1 MIHICLSA
9 ELNHEKNM
17 MQKNKIGESKNHLLG
32 VWLVVKCTYK
42 LLTSNPTTPIEINT
56 LEDTKPMKI
65 KLLKRSTHR
74 SLSVYF
80 SRANNFCTEV
90 NAAFLFLCNL
100 NYFLLQKINHISDFK
115 TLARCI
121 SLVEN
126 DTVQGHEILQHLES
140 NAIPIIGITGP
151 PGAGKSTLLN
161 ALLQLLLSQGKKIGL
176 VLIDPS
182 SPFNFGALLGD
193 RLRMSHHF
201 NNPNLFIRSLA
212 SRGSLGGLSS
222 KIIEVTEVMKSY
234 AFDYIFVETVGVGQS
249 EVEIAGLADATVVVL
264 VPEAGDS
271 VQAMKAGIMEI
282 ADIFVIN
289 KADRPDA
296 ELFYNNL
303 SQQLHINN
311 RPNTPIVKT
320 VAVQS
325 TGIDELFSTLK
336 TTIADKAKS
345 PLRLQLITDK
355 VYRILQEEK
364 MKGFDKNNLKNAV
377 AAAIEDKSF
386 SIFRF
391 AKSVQKN

>member
-1 MIHICLSA
+1 
-9 ELNHEKNM
+9 
-17 MQKNKIGESKNHLLG
+17 MQSKH
-32 VWLVVKCTYK
+32 
-42 LLTSNPTTPIEINT
+42 
-56 LEDTKPMKI
+56 
-65 KLLKRSTHR
+65 
-74 SLSVYF
+74 
-80 SRANNFCTEV
+80 
-90 NAAFLFLCNL
+90 
-100 NYFLLQKINHISDFK
+100 FLLPKINHINDFK
-115 TLARCI
+115 TLARSI

-126 DTVQGHEILQHLES
+126 DTLQGQEILQHLEPS
-140 NAIPIIGITGP
+140 AIPIIGITGP

-161 ALLQLLLSQGKKIGL
+161 ALLQLLLSQGKKVGL

-182 SPFNFGALLGD
+182 SPFNYGALLGD

-282 ADIFVIN
+282 ADVFVIN

-311 RPNTPIVKT
+311 RPDTPIVKT

-325 TGIDELFSTLK
+325 IGIEELLSTLQ
-336 TTIADKAKS
+336 TTIANKAKS

-364 MKGFDKNNLKNAV
+364 MKGFDKSNLKNAV
-377 AAAIEDKSF
+377 ASAIEEESF

-391 AKSVQKN
+391 AKSMQKN

>member
-1 MIHICLSA
+1 M
-9 ELNHEKNM
+9 
-17 MQKNKIGESKNHLLG
+17 
-32 VWLVVKCTYK
+32 
-42 LLTSNPTTPIEINT
+42 P
-56 LEDTKPMKI
+56 
-65 KLLKRSTHR
+65 
-74 SLSVYF
+74 
-80 SRANNFCTEV
+80 
-90 NAAFLFLCNL
+90 
-100 NYFLLQKINHISDFK
+100 KINHINDFK
-115 TLARCI
+115 TLARSI

-126 DTVQGHEILQHLES
+126 DTVQGQEILQHLEPS
-140 NAIPIIGITGP
+140 AIPIIGITGP

-161 ALLQLLLSQGKKIGL
+161 ALLQLLLSQDKKIGL

-222 KIIEVTEVMKSY
+222 KIIEVTEVMKSF

-282 ADIFVIN
+282 ADVFVIN

-311 RPNTPIVKT
+311 RPDTPIVKT

-325 TGIDELFSTLK
+325 TGIEELLSTLQ
-336 TTIADKAKS
+336 TTIANKAKS
-345 PLRLQLITDK
+345 PLRLQLVTDK

-364 MKGFDKNNLKNAV
+364 MKGFDKLNLKNAV
-377 AAAIEDKSF
+377 ASAIEERSF

-391 AKSVQKN
+391 AKSVLKD

>member
-1 MIHICLSA
+1 MQSKHFPLS
-9 ELNHEKNM
+9 
-17 MQKNKIGESKNHLLG
+17 
-32 VWLVVKCTYK
+32 
-42 LLTSNPTTPIEINT
+42 
-56 LEDTKPMKI
+56 
-65 KLLKRSTHR
+65 
-74 SLSVYF
+74 
-80 SRANNFCTEV
+80 
-90 NAAFLFLCNL
+90 
-100 NYFLLQKINHISDFK
+100 KINHIIDFK
-115 TLARCI
+115 TLARSI

-126 DTVQGHEILQHLES
+126 DTMQGLDILQHLEPS
-140 NAIPIIGITGP
+140 AIPIIGITGP

-161 ALLQLLLSQGKKIGL
+161 ALLQLLLSQGKKVGL

-182 SPFNFGALLGD
+182 SPFNYGALLGD

-311 RPNTPIVKT
+311 RPDTPIVKT

-325 TGIDELFSTLK
+325 IGIEELFSTLQA
-336 TTIADKAKS
+336 TIANKAKS

-364 MKGFDKNNLKNAV
+364 MKGFDKLNLKNAV
-377 AAAIEDKSF
+377 ASAIEERSF

-391 AKSVQKN
+391 AKSVLKD

>member
-1 MIHICLSA
+1 M
-9 ELNHEKNM
+9 
-17 MQKNKIGESKNHLLG
+17 
-32 VWLVVKCTYK
+32 
-42 LLTSNPTTPIEINT
+42 P
-56 LEDTKPMKI
+56 
-65 KLLKRSTHR
+65 
-74 SLSVYF
+74 
-80 SRANNFCTEV
+80 
-90 NAAFLFLCNL
+90 
-100 NYFLLQKINHISDFK
+100 KINHINDFK
-115 TLARCI
+115 TLARSI

-126 DTVQGHEILQHLES
+126 DTVQGLDILQHLEPS
-140 NAIPIIGITGP
+140 AIPIIGITGP

-161 ALLQLLLSQGKKIGL
+161 ALLQLLLSQGKKVGL

-182 SPFNFGALLGD
+182 SPFNYGALLGD

-282 ADIFVIN
+282 ADVFVIN

-311 RPNTPIVKT
+311 RPDTPIVKT

-325 TGIDELFSTLK
+325 IGIEELLTTLQ
-336 TTIADKAKS
+336 TTIANKAKS
-345 PLRLQLITDK
+345 PLRLQLVTDK

-364 MKGFDKNNLKNAV
+364 MKGFDKLNLKNAV
-377 AAAIEDKSF
+377 ASAIEERSF

-391 AKSVQKN
+391 AKSVLKD

>member
-1 MIHICLSA
+1 
-9 ELNHEKNM
+9 
-17 MQKNKIGESKNHLLG
+17 MQSKH
-32 VWLVVKCTYK
+32 
-42 LLTSNPTTPIEINT
+42 
-56 LEDTKPMKI
+56 
-65 KLLKRSTHR
+65 
-74 SLSVYF
+74 
-80 SRANNFCTEV
+80 
-90 NAAFLFLCNL
+90 
-100 NYFLLQKINHISDFK
+100 FLLPKINHINDFK
-115 TLARCI
+115 TLARSI

-126 DTVQGHEILQHLES
+126 DTVQGQEILQHLEPS
-140 NAIPIIGITGP
+140 AIPIIGITGP

-222 KIIEVTEVMKSY
+222 KIIEVTEVMKSF

-249 EVEIAGLADATVVVL
+249 EVEIAGLADATVLVL

-282 ADIFVIN
+282 ADVFVIN

-311 RPNTPIVKT
+311 RPDTPIVKT

-325 TGIDELFSTLK
+325 IGIEELFSTLQ
-336 TTIADKAKS
+336 TTIANKAKS
-345 PLRLQLITDK
+345 PLRLQLVTDK

-364 MKGFDKNNLKNAV
+364 MKGFDKLNLKNAV
-377 AAAIEDKSF
+377 ASAIEERSF

-391 AKSVQKN
+391 AKSVLKD

>member
-1 MIHICLSA
+1 
-9 ELNHEKNM
+9 
-17 MQKNKIGESKNHLLG
+17 
-32 VWLVVKCTYK
+32 
-42 LLTSNPTTPIEINT
+42 
-56 LEDTKPMKI
+56 
-65 KLLKRSTHR
+65 
-74 SLSVYF
+74 
-80 SRANNFCTEV
+80 
-90 NAAFLFLCNL
+90 
-100 NYFLLQKINHISDFK
+100 
-115 TLARCI
+115 
-121 SLVEN
+121 
-126 DTVQGHEILQHLES
+126 VQGHEILQHLES

>member
-1 MIHICLSA
+1 
-9 ELNHEKNM
+9 
-17 MQKNKIGESKNHLLG
+17 MQSKH
-32 VWLVVKCTYK
+32 
-42 LLTSNPTTPIEINT
+42 
-56 LEDTKPMKI
+56 
-65 KLLKRSTHR
+65 
-74 SLSVYF
+74 
-80 SRANNFCTEV
+80 
-90 NAAFLFLCNL
+90 
-100 NYFLLQKINHISDFK
+100 FLLPKINHINDFK
-115 TLARCI
+115 TLARSI

-126 DTVQGHEILQHLES
+126 DTVQGQDILQHLEPS
-140 NAIPIIGITGP
+140 AIPIIGITGP

-182 SPFNFGALLGD
+182 SPFNYGALLGD

-311 RPNTPIVKT
+311 RPDTPIVKT

-325 TGIDELFSTLK
+325 AGIDALFSTLK
-336 TTIADKAKS
+336 TTIARKAKS

-364 MKGFDKNNLKNAV
+364 MKGFDKSNLKNAV
-377 AAAIEDKSF
+377 ASAIEEESF

-391 AKSVQKN
+391 AKSMQKN

>member
-1 MIHICLSA
+1 MQSKHFPLS
-9 ELNHEKNM
+9 
-17 MQKNKIGESKNHLLG
+17 
-32 VWLVVKCTYK
+32 
-42 LLTSNPTTPIEINT
+42 
-56 LEDTKPMKI
+56 
-65 KLLKRSTHR
+65 
-74 SLSVYF
+74 
-80 SRANNFCTEV
+80 
-90 NAAFLFLCNL
+90 
-100 NYFLLQKINHISDFK
+100 KINHINDFK
-115 TLARCI
+115 TLARSI

-126 DTVQGHEILQHLES
+126 DTMQGLDILQHLEPS
-140 NAIPIIGITGP
+140 AIPIIGITGP

-161 ALLQLLLSQGKKIGL
+161 ALLQLLLSQGKKVGL

-182 SPFNFGALLGD
+182 SPFNYGALLGD

-311 RPNTPIVKT
+311 RPDTPIVKT

-325 TGIDELFSTLK
+325 IGIEELFSTLQ
-336 TTIADKAKS
+336 TTIANKAKS

-364 MKGFDKNNLKNAV
+364 MKGFDKLNLKNAV
-377 AAAIEDKSF
+377 ASAIEERSF

-391 AKSVQKN
+391 AKSVLKD